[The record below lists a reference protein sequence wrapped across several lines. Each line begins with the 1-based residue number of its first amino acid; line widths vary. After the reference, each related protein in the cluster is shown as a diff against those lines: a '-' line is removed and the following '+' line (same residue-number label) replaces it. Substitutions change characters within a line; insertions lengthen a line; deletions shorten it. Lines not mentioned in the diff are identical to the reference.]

1 MKDEHFL
8 SESHVTVAGGAEPG
22 ASPVPVQ
29 RPTPDCQGPVRW
41 PLQAQRES
49 AGVWTVAHQS
59 GYARRRRG
67 QQVTGDILRDGLANY
82 QRGCYV
88 QVSDGLN
95 GAL

>member
-49 AGVWTVAHQS
+49 AGV
-59 GYARRRRG
+59 
-67 QQVTGDILRDGLANY
+67 
-82 QRGCYV
+82 
-88 QVSDGLN
+88 
-95 GAL
+95 